1 MAPILNAGRAKARI
15 QANKSI
21 AYPTDPSDRAVYK
34 TSSSLSSDE
43 WSTLGASGSKI
54 SAFQW
59 KVYDLVKQ
67 VSLASGPMFASI
79 RVQAHTAQG
88 DGGHAD

>member
-1 MAPILNAGRAKARI
+1 MAPIVNAGRVKARI

-21 AYPTDPSDRAVYK
+21 AYPTDPSVRATYK
-34 TSSSLSSDE
+34 ASSSLSSEE
-43 WSTLGASGSKI
+43 WSTLGASGSQI

-67 VSLASGPMFASI
+67 VSLASLALFSFDQGTDQASWE
-79 RVQAHTAQG
+79 RWAC
-88 DGGHAD
+88 